1 MSESNTYELTRERIL
16 DAGPA
21 EIFDRYTGPEA
32 GKTLFAGEPGWVV
45 EVSTDLRVGGTW
57 DIMMG
62 PTRAEASRESNR
74 FTEIDRPHALSFRS
88 TLTMPDGA
96 RLERDVQVRF
106 AEAEH
111 GKTLMTIVQKGFPS
125 AELRDPVGGGV
136 VSVLDA
142 LERITGQPRNA

>member
-1 MSESNTYELTRERIL
+1 MSASNTYELTRERIL

-21 EIFDRYTGPEA
+21 EIFDRYTDPEA

-57 DIMMG
+57 DITMG
-62 PTRAEASRESNR
+62 PTRAEAFRESNR
-74 FTEIDRPHALSFRS
+74 FTEIDRPHTLSFTS

-96 RLERDVQVRF
+96 SLERDVHVRF

-125 AELRDPVGGGV
+125 AELRDLVGGSV

-142 LERITGQPRNA
+142 LERMTGQPRNA